1 MSLKSFQLLKQFWHD
16 KKYDIRKVRVHYI
29 ERGAPGDLSS
39 VIGSDLKEMDSKFY
53 FGVITVVGIKEV
65 PYHRI
70 TRIDYDG
77 NCIWDRINLPA
88 ADQNLVLGVDFL
100 TAEKTKRMKR
110 RP

>member
-16 KKYDIRKVRVHYI
+16 KKYDIRKVRVHFA
-29 ERGAPGDLSS
+29 ERGVPGDLSS
-39 VIGSDLKEMDSKFY
+39 VTGGDLKEMDSKVF
-53 FGVITVVGIKEV
+53 FGVITAVKVKEI

-77 NCIWDRINLPA
+77 KCIWDRINLPA

-100 TAEKTKRMKR
+100 TAEKAKRLQR